1 MHIRTL
7 QRLVVTA
14 LEDVKGK
21 DITVINTRKL
31 SNLFGRIVIAT
42 GDSNRH
48 VRALAKSVESKVK
61 EAGGAILGIEGEEVG
76 EWVLVD
82 CGDLVC
88 HVMQPKVRAYYD
100 LESLWQT
107 PPRRAAAAARQA

>member
-1 MHIRTL
+1 MDIRKL
-7 QRLVVTA
+7 QRIVVTA

-21 DITVINTRKL
+21 DIQVINTRKL
-31 SNLFGRIVIAT
+31 SDLFGRIVIAT
-42 GDSNRH
+42 GDSTRQ
-48 VRALAKSVESKVK
+48 VRALAKSVEEKVRA
-61 EAGGAILGIEGEEVG
+61 AGGEILGVEGEEAG

-88 HVMQPKVRAYYD
+88 HVMLPKTRAYYD

-107 PPRRAAAAARQA
+107 RPKRAAPASPQT